1 MQTVGLR
8 AASSTASLC
17 WGESLLAGTSSSSG
31 SDAAL
36 LSLRRAATCAA
47 PRAVLSRRQESVPAK
62 GGVRAQSSAVTE
74 PVGRVYE
81 AVAKQVAIVE
91 REQSRGRQSPLVDVR
106 PDLTPVTTA
115 EMLQEAYT
123 RCGEVCAE
131 YAKTFYL
138 GTTSH
143 LPLPPLSWP

>member
-1 MQTVGLR
+1 
-8 AASSTASLC
+8 
-17 WGESLLAGTSSSSG
+17 
-31 SDAAL
+31 
-36 LSLRRAATCAA
+36 
-47 PRAVLSRRQESVPAK
+47 VLSRRQESVPAK

-74 PVGRVYE
+74 PVGRSFVSAEQRVYE